1 MIKGFHSFLSSQRS
15 KLNAQRVR
23 ELGIHFKRQ
32 FPSYDRTKIEY
43 ENHRGTVMVV
53 GQKEFEAR
61 RERQL
66 SLRRGLRPQVLT
78 PLTGPLFSRP
88 QVLID
93 GAFEG
98 GGALGFAHLGALHAF
113 AHCGIW
119 FDRVAGTSA
128 GAIVAAFVGAG
139 YRADLNYT
147 PDLLSP
153 VATRQVEIGR
163 DSLGRPI
170 TRAEGLEANADH
182 SLNQILFE
190 DDYRLH
196 TDFDRVTANDLE
208 DSLLFKNLV
217 ERQGMLNLGFNASR
231 DEVLQKL
238 KERFLDGK
246 VADDAE
252 PDEDVATA
260 MQGIFRLMEDG
271 GLWRGTYLRD
281 WIERHLQAKVTGR
294 SADGG
299 TVAFRDLPMDVCIGC
314 VDIGRTVVDSVFRPA
329 LPVFFS
335 KKTSPEYSVAEAV
348 RRSMSLPYLFYPRRM
363 TDGRGSRV
371 PDYTDGDVSVTY
383 SQHWNRFLLDGGF
396 KINLPVSVFLDRQS
410 TFMSNQFVNDEPAKH
425 VAIFLLDETEDAP
438 PRPDDVRFAR
448 LPSPL
453 RQIIQQAGDEARL
466 TQDTP
471 LVPDS
476 EGIGDSSVYASD
488 IRKRN
493 YLLAVGLQVLD
504 FAFGTRQALELKP
517 IYAALPKTLFV
528 DIGVRDPNW
537 ETGDSRINAGHF
549 GMSKQT
555 KRWIVRSAW
564 EAGRRALQEVASDGI
579 DIGISDEVTAYPLS
593 VGITLISPTVYQ
605 VVARAKDGDTLYI
618 DAPNLRANS
627 RTGAVATQNTFRLG
641 SQFGDVYDGLGAT
654 WIKTA
659 NADRDATEADLL
671 RFTVA
676 TRCRVLLLMPVT
688 GNPGFLGD
696 GWTRVE
702 DRAVHLENA
711 LPGMLAY
718 GVWFKD
724 FPAGEVVIGG
734 MRSGGGRGTLQNY
747 SVLVQAH

>member
-1 MIKGFHSFLSSQRS
+1 
-15 KLNAQRVR
+15 
-23 ELGIHFKRQ
+23 
-32 FPSYDRTKIEY
+32 
-43 ENHRGTVMVV
+43 
-53 GQKEFEAR
+53 
-61 RERQL
+61 
-66 SLRRGLRPQVLT
+66 
-78 PLTGPLFSRP
+78 
-88 QVLID
+88 
-93 GAFEG
+93 
-98 GGALGFAHLGALHAF
+98 
-113 AHCGIW
+113 
-119 FDRVAGTSA
+119 
-128 GAIVAAFVGAG
+128 
-139 YRADLNYT
+139 
-147 PDLLSP
+147 
-153 VATRQVEIGR
+153 
-163 DSLGRPI
+163 
-170 TRAEGLEANADH
+170 
-182 SLNQILFE
+182 
-190 DDYRLH
+190 
-196 TDFDRVTANDLE
+196 
-208 DSLLFKNLV
+208 
-217 ERQGMLNLGFNASR
+217 
-231 DEVLQKL
+231 
-238 KERFLDGK
+238 
-246 VADDAE
+246 
-252 PDEDVATA
+252 
-260 MQGIFRLMEDG
+260 
-271 GLWRGTYLRD
+271 
-281 WIERHLQAKVTGR
+281 
-294 SADGG
+294 
-299 TVAFRDLPMDVCIGC
+299 MDVCIGC

-453 RQIIQQAGDEARL
+453 RQIIQQAGDEARR

-593 VGITLISPTVYQ
+593 VGITLISPAVYQ

-618 DAPNLRANS
+618 DAPTLRANS

-671 RFTVA
+671 IYRRHT
-676 TRCRVLLLMPVT
+676 LP
-688 GNPGFLGD
+688 
-696 GWTRVE
+696 
-702 DRAVHLENA
+702 RAVADASDWESRFSRRWLDEGEGSCGPPRERPSGHARLWRVVQGFSGWGSGHRRNA
-711 LPGMLAY
+711 IGRRAGDAAKLLSARAGTLTRLLPASRSDGERRRTDRNSTGRSRPCFHRLPPPTDADIAWVRTRLHRCVRRLLARR
-718 GVWFKD
+718 GRGPDDDPGCGSKEKV
-724 FPAGEVVIGG
+724 
-734 MRSGGGRGTLQNY
+734 SGGRRRRIPCCRRRTAHAQNPVQRLELVAEGLVVGQRPLLVGRQPVGAEAVSGLTSPHPPVKPGTRLERSLPYVVVHLGELEPSWNQGTPRAAGRV
-747 SVLVQAH
+747 SGSARAVQGSGCAHGLIDRGSRDASQLLVDVRSL